1 MKASF
6 ENTLDPTFQSALADE
21 IVSMVAAV
29 VSNASAPDSAIRAL
43 VKSRQDSLAPEQRAA
58 AAALQA
64 YGIRCAADVFTPAL
78 EPEAIERA
86 AKLRQA
92 LESQSA
98 DDALAA
104 LESNPEAGMEFK
116 SRMSRAIASKCAEL
130 AAAEIE
136 RAKSGPVTI
145 LNEADAKV
153 FETQHAQ
160 HQKQRSQA
168 TTTFLSSL
176 PVRFPSFGVDLFNA
190 IRRDVQREI
199 EENHKRPDV
208 HAAVAALFDDAIAA
222 MPANIRD
229 KVAAAAGGH

>member
-1 MKASF
+1 MKANF
-6 ENTLDPTFQSALADE
+6 ENTLDPKFQLALADE

-29 VSNASAPDSAIRAL
+29 VSNASAPDSAVRAL

-104 LESNPEAGMEFK
+104 LESNPDAGMEFK
-116 SRMSRAIASKCAEL
+116 ARMSLAIASKCAEL

-136 RAKSGPVTI
+136 RAKSGSVTI

-160 HQKQRSQA
+160 HQKQRAQA

-176 PVRFPSFGVDLFNA
+176 PVRFPSFGADLFNS

-199 EENHKRPDV
+199 EANHKRPEV

-222 MPANIRD
+222 MPAHIRD